1 MLDGRGDG
9 RHGQWVVRAE
19 IVGHDVLVA
28 YAELGLAGAHESVG
42 AILGRLDDLDVEAL
56 VGVEALGDGHVD
68 AGVVGVGRV
77 VEHERELGGVTR
89 GGGGGSGSVGD
100 VLAATSGEAGK
111 GDGGGGDPGARHEL
125 AAGDGGL
132 GHY

>member
-1 MLDGRGDG
+1 MLDGRGDC
-9 RHGQWVVRAE
+9 RHGQRIVRAE
-19 IVGHDVLVA
+19 VVGHDVLVTHA
-28 YAELGLAGAHESVG
+28 KLGLAGAHEGVS

-56 VGVEALGDGHVD
+56 VGIEALSDGHVD

-77 VEHERELGGVTR
+77 VEHKRELGGVTR
-89 GGGGGSGSVGD
+89 GGGGGSGGVSG
-100 VLAATSGEAGK
+100 VLAATCSKARK
-111 GDGGGGDPGARHEL
+111 GDGGGGDSGTRHEL